1 MNNAFRKFATRASHW
16 MGSARVFVVAVLVI
30 LVWLVV
36 GPYYD
41 YSERWQLVIN
51 TGTTIVTFLMVF
63 LIQNAQNRH
72 AHSIQLK
79 LNELL
84 AAIEGARNHLVDLE
98 EQPEEELARLKD
110 EFKALREQADDCARE
125 DAQPSPSVQP
135 TSAPVSP

>member
-1 MNNAFRKFATRASHW
+1 
-16 MGSARVFVVAVLVI
+16 
-30 LVWLVV
+30 
-36 GPYYD
+36 
-41 YSERWQLVIN
+41 
-51 TGTTIVTFLMVF
+51 MVF

-84 AAIEGARNHLVDLE
+84 AAIEGARNNLVDLE

-125 DAQPSPSVQP
+125 DGQSFTSVQP

>member
-1 MNNAFRKFATRASHW
+1 MNNAFRRFATRASHW

-30 LVWLVV
+30 VVWLVS

-84 AAIEGARNHLVDLE
+84 AAIEGARNNLVDLE

-125 DAQPSPSVQP
+125 DAQLSPSVQP
-135 TSAPVSP
+135 TSAPASS

>member
-1 MNNAFRKFATRASHW
+1 MNNAFRKFATRASHG

-30 LVWLVV
+30 LAWLAM

-41 YSERWQLVIN
+41 FSESWQLVIN

-72 AHSIQLK
+72 AHAIQLK

-84 AAIEGARNHLVDLE
+84 AAVEGARTQLVELE

-110 EFKALREQADDCARE
+110 EFRAIRE
-125 DAQPSPSVQP
+125 DANNEEGTIDSS
-135 TSAPVSP
+135 TS